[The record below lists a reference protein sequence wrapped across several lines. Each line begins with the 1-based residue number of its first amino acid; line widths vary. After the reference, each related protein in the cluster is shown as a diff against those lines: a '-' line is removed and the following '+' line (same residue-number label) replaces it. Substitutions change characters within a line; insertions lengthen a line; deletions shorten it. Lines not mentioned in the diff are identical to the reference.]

1 MPALI
6 RRLEMPDLAAYKA
19 VRLAGLADAPAA
31 FGSTWDEE
39 AHQPDGFFLA
49 RIQAPPPAAVFGAFI
64 GGELA
69 GTARFTV
76 ESGIR
81 RRHVGWMTGV
91 TVLPEHRRQ
100 GIATAL
106 VRHVV
111 DHARGAC
118 AVLRAAVAVSNP
130 GAHAI
135 YVLAGFVPY
144 GTEPRALFAEGV
156 YHDEILLSLDV
167 DGGGAA
173 AITIG

>member
-6 RRLEMPDLAAYKA
+6 RRLEPSDLAAYKA
-19 VRLAGLADAPAA
+19 VRLAGLADSPFA

-39 AHQPDGFFLA
+39 AHQPDSFFLA
-49 RIQAPPPAAVFGAFI
+49 RIEAPPPHAVFGAFI
-64 GGELA
+64 GGEMA

-76 ESGIR
+76 EAGIR

-100 GIATAL
+100 GVATAL

-111 DHARGAC
+111 DHARGTC

-144 GTEPRALFAEGV
+144 GTETRALFSDGA
-156 YHDEILLSLDV
+156 YHDEVLLSLDV
-167 DGGGAA
+167 DGGRDGT
-173 AITIG
+173 ITIG